1 MSNENQVPLPGPE
14 RVSPTAITEP
24 IPVVPTWPSRVTDV
38 RRQETLPPTTIIL
51 VILLAV
57 ALIGSGLG
65 LAIYATTAQ
74 YRASLHGAASA
85 ITRLTAQV
93 QATSQAQLQGT
104 ANAFA
109 TANSNIY
116 ATATAQAA
124 VTATLT
130 AQVSNV
136 TATTTTQGNILSQA
150 TSGTA
155 VLNDPLSD
163 NTSTSR
169 WDVTSGTTDSACVF
183 INGTYHA
190 IEARTG
196 FFQPCLAQATN
207 FSNFAY
213 QVNMTIDKGKEDGII
228 FRADSASNSFYMFR
242 INTSGSYALD
252 LYQNSKFV
260 STLTNGSST
269 AITTALKQ
277 SNVLAVVAYKDT
289 FYLFDNQQ
297 FLTSV
302 TDNTLSSGKIG
313 VAAIDYTLP
322 TEAEFSNAQVWNVAA
337 TTFTST
343 PAVTASPTAIGTTTP
358 TTGTTGSPT
367 PATSPSASPTRT
379 P

>member
-1 MSNENQVPLPGPE
+1 MSDENQVSLPGSE

-24 IPVVPTWPSRVTDV
+24 IPVVPARPPAVTNA
-38 RRQETLPPTTIIL
+38 RRQETLPTRTIVL

-65 LAIYATTAQ
+65 LAIYATTVQ
-74 YRASLHGAASA
+74 YRASLHGAATA
-85 ITRLTAQV
+85 IARLTAQV
-93 QATSQAQLQGT
+93 QATSQAQQQGT
-104 ANAFA
+104 ANVFA

-116 ATATAQAA
+116 ATATAQAG
-124 VTATLT
+124 VTATST
-130 AQVSNV
+130 AQVSDL

-150 TSGTA
+150 TSGTP

-163 NTSTSR
+163 NTSNNR
-169 WDVTSGTTDSACVF
+169 WDMTSGTANSACVF

-190 IEARTG
+190 IEARAG
-196 FFQPCLAQATN
+196 FFQPCFAEATN

-213 QVNMTIDKGKEDGII
+213 QVNMIIDKGKEDGII

-252 LYQNSKFV
+252 LYQNSKLT
-260 STLTNGSST
+260 STLTNGYST
-269 AITTALKQ
+269 AITTALKA
-277 SNVLAVVAYKDT
+277 SNMLAVVAYKGT

-297 FLTSV
+297 LLTSV

-313 VAAIDYTLP
+313 VAAIDYTAP
-322 TEAEFSNAQVWNVAA
+322 TEAEFSNAQVWNVTA
-337 TTFTST
+337 TTFAAT
-343 PAVTASPTAIGTTTP
+343 PTA
-358 TTGTTGSPT
+358 GTTGSPT
-367 PATSPSASPTRT
+367 PTASPSVSPSMG